1 MGRTV
6 PSFRMAIEQEQ
17 RRWERAAR
25 PLPANLRASLTEVL
39 RSSTMMASAA
49 SMCASSSLFEA
60 LMICAM
66 FDTYQRRKPQS

>member
-17 RRWERAAR
+17 KRWERAAR
-25 PLPANLRASLTEVL
+25 PLPAHLRASLSEAL

-66 FDTYQRRKPQS
+66 FDAYRRGRP